1 MNNFNGERLKKA
13 RIYREMTVVELAQKM
28 KCERQVISMYENNKL
43 KPSDN
48 IIKRIAKE
56 LYFPSKFFLEKEKK
70 IIQGSSYFRALLTTN
85 KKYRKKQVERM
96 EFLSQI
102 YFFLQDYIEFP
113 TLNLPNCFY
122 KTPEEAALLLREA
135 WGLGLKPIN
144 NLIYEVEKHGIIVTG
159 FPTSIDYI
167 DTFSQMIDIEG
178 KTMYLIG
185 YSNNNTSA
193 SRLNFDIAHE
203 LGHICL
209 HEWSEDVEAL
219 EKQEFKDR
227 ESEAN
232 RFASTLL
239 LPEETFKIDAK
250 RTPLRI
256 PNYTELKRKWK
267 VSIQAMIRRSYSLG
281 IISMDE
287 YQSMIRTLQHRGLRK
302 SEPLDDELLTSLPA
316 LLKTAVLMLLNEKI
330 FTPKE
335 FMDELSFSYNFS
347 LEPKE
352 LENILDLP
360 NNTLNSSK
368 ILYLSDVN
376 RLGRA

>member
-1 MNNFNGERLKKA
+1 MNDFNGERLKKA

-193 SRLNFDIAHE
+193 SRLHFDIAHE

-232 RFASTLL
+232 RFASAFL

-287 YQSMIRTLQHRGLRK
+287 YQSMIRTLQRRGLRK

-330 FTPKE
+330 FTSKE
-335 FMDELSFSYNFS
+335 FMNELSFSYNFS
-347 LEPKE
+347 LDPKE

>member
-13 RIYREMTVVELAQKM
+13 RIYREMTVFELAQKM
-28 KCERQVISMYENNKL
+28 NCERQLISMYENNKL
-43 KPSDN
+43 KPEKN
-48 IIKRIAKE
+48 IIKQIAKE
-56 LYFPSKFFLEKEKK
+56 LYFPVKFFLEKEND
-70 IIQGSSYFRALLTTN
+70 IIKGSSYFRALLTTN
-85 KKYRKKQVERM
+85 KKYRKKQIQRI
-96 EFLSQI
+96 EFLAQI

-113 TLNLPNCFY
+113 KLDLPNCFY

-135 WGLGLKPIN
+135 WGLGLKPVDNI
-144 NLIYEVEKHGIIVTG
+144 IYEVEHHGIIVTG

-185 YSNNNTSA
+185 YSNNNTST
-193 SRLNFDIAHE
+193 SRLHFDIAHE

-232 RFASTLL
+232 RFASAFL

-256 PNYTELKRKWK
+256 PDYTELKRKWK
-267 VSIQAMIRRSYSLG
+267 VSIQAMIRRSYYLG

-287 YQSMIRTLQHRGLRK
+287 YQSMIRTLQRKGIRK
-302 SEPLDDELLTSLPA
+302 SEPLDDELLTYLPA
-316 LLKTAVLMLLNEKI
+316 LLKTAVLMLLNEKV

-335 FMDELSFSYNFS
+335 LIYNFS
-347 LEPKE
+347 LESKE

-368 ILYLSDVN
+368 ILYYHMRTD
-376 RLGRA
+376 